1 MKIWYE
7 FRDKEVIEFSLQ
19 TDVGEAIIPIG
30 RSTKAQAIPFLK
42 KIKTQ
47 FSKKCPEAFDT
58 MINNIKKGQ
67 INYESSVFKSRT

>member
-30 RSTKAQAIPFLK
+30 RSTKSQAIPFLK
-42 KIKTQ
+42 KVKSK
-47 FSKKCPEAFDT
+47 FVKKCPEAFDT
-58 MINNIKKGQ
+58 MIANIKKGV
-67 INYESSVFKSRT
+67 ITYEPTISKSRT